1 MAAYQNFKTL
11 RVDLRPNGVMF
22 VTMTSDDPNETQ
34 VMTLLVFQE
43 LDNLTR
49 KVETD
54 DGVRVLVVRS
64 SNPSFWICHFS
75 VDALLDTK
83 VDTPAKRFSKVA
95 GIPLLCDR
103 VRTMGKP
110 TIAEVVGRT
119 GGGGT
124 EFASAFDMRFGVM
137 GTTIVSNAEV
147 GLGLLA
153 GAGGTVRWPWLTGR
167 GRALEVLMGA
177 VELDASTAERW
188 GWLNRAFATPQL
200 CSHYV
205 EWLADRM
212 ASLPAEA
219 LRLTKASVDNSLAK
233 PHQRTEALKDEAFF
247 FNQLMRTPE
256 AQDLMRRFMER
267 GGQTFAVE
275 SKPDALLASK
285 L

>member
-1 MAAYQNFKTL
+1 MAAYQGYKTL
-11 RVDLRPNGVMF
+11 QVDLRPNGVMY
-22 VTMTSDDPNETQ
+22 VTMTSDDPSGTQ
-34 VMTLLVFQE
+34 LMTLVLFDE
-43 LDNLTR
+43 LDKLTR
-49 KVETD
+49 KVEAD
-54 DGVRVLVVRS
+54 DNVRVLVVRS
-64 SNPSFWICHFS
+64 SSPSFFLCHFA
-75 VDALLDTK
+75 VDALLGTK
-83 VDTPAKRFSKVA
+83 VDGPAKRFNRVA
-95 GIPLLCDR
+95 GIALLCDR

-110 TIAEVVGRT
+110 TIAEVAGRT

-124 EFASAFDMRFGVM
+124 EFASAFDMRFGVT
-137 GTTIVSNAEV
+137 GATVVSQAEV

-153 GAGGTVRWPWLTGR
+153 GAGGTVRWPWLAGR

-177 VELDASTAERW
+177 VELDASTAEQW
-188 GWLNRAFATPQL
+188 GWLNRAFATPEL

-205 EWLADRM
+205 EWLAGRM

-219 LRLTKASVDNSLAK
+219 LRLTKASVENSLAK
-233 PHQRTEALKDEAFF
+233 PHERTEALKDETFF

-256 AQDLMRRFMER
+256 AQALMRRFMER